1 MQKHTDFDRSVYFTA
16 GIISLLS
23 LLICGYR
30 LINYEDC
37 SAVAFKLETTRPVA
51 GRLLRFID
59 LSPNARRWEWD
70 FGDSSGR
77 SRGKSQLHVFKRP
90 GNYTV
95 RLVVN
100 GQCESVQQ
108 LTVFPDLPVDSGAAL
123 YPKFSSPLTATVGE
137 PVFFAD
143 NTPGSTKWEWSFG
156 ETLQTDDT
164 TRAPRYI
171 YRTPGSKTVS
181 LAVNGNT
188 KYKTTQSIT
197 VFGRPL
203 ESPARTTSPR
213 KPYRYNE
220 PAPEVSTAPLP
231 PPITPVKEEKAPELG
246 RIQLE
251 NWLLQIAEE
260 KITPDVLLP
269 YVCNNTGI
277 TVRANGK
284 GTTLKG
290 ICGEIRGKKIQIR
303 NLDMVRNEE
312 TGCITLIRID
322 YKRKKVLGIF

>member
-1 MQKHTDFDRSVYFTA
+1 MQKRPDFDRSVYLTV

-30 LINYEDC
+30 LISYEDC
-37 SAVAFKLETTRPVA
+37 SAVAFRLEASHPVA

-59 LSPNARRWEWD
+59 LSPAAGHWEWD
-70 FGDSSGR
+70 FGDSSGI
-77 SRGKSQLHVFKRP
+77 SGGKSPMHVFKRP

-95 RLVVN
+95 KLTVN

-108 LTVFPDLPVDSGAAL
+108 LTIYPDQPISPGEAT
-123 YPKFSSPLTATVGE
+123 YPKFTAPLTATVGE
-137 PVFFAD
+137 PVLFAD
-143 NTPGSTKWEWSFG
+143 NTPGSTRWEWSFG

-164 TRAPRYI
+164 SRAPSYK
-171 YRTPGSKTVS
+171 YRTPGSKTIT
-181 LAVNGNT
+181 LAVNGNIQ
-188 KYKTTQSIT
+188 YKTTQRIT
-197 VFGRPL
+197 VFAKPL
-203 ESPARTTSPR
+203 ESPARNTGPR
-213 KPYRYNE
+213 KPYRYAE
-220 PAPEVSTAPLP
+220 PAPEVSAVPLP

-260 KITPDVLLP
+260 KTRLDVLLP
-269 YVCNNTGI
+269 YVCNNTSI
-277 TVRANGK
+277 PVRANGK

-290 ICGEIRGKKIQIR
+290 LCDEIRGRKIQIR
-303 NLDMVRNEE
+303 SLDMVRNEE
-312 TGCITLIRID
+312 NGCITLIRID